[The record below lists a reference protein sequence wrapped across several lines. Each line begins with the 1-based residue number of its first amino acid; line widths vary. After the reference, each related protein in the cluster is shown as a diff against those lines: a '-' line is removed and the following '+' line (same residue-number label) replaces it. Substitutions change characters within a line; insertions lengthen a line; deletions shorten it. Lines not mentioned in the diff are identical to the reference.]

1 MSNATNCKPQ
11 ADVHKTARTTPVSTL
26 ALRLL
31 VNAKGSSLHAVGLVA
46 GHNSSGS
53 RVAGRKTTGLGF
65 LAHQQSSS
73 PVVHKSLLMLL
84 LLLLMVKHG

>member
-1 MSNATNCKPQ
+1 MSNATNCKSQ

-46 GHNSSGS
+46 GHNSSGF
-53 RVAGRKTTGLGF
+53 RVAGRKTTGSGF
-65 LAHQQSSS
+65 LARQQSS
-73 PVVHKSLLMLL
+73 PMVHKSLLMLL